1 MAKIRQN
8 LQCQRGIGLKKAVT
22 GICVTEADKTRPKD
36 FEIFQ
41 FYAWVLVTFPL
52 ISESERGSPL
62 VIRSSLLW
70 SLGRHYSLA
79 PLSLT
84 GTAV

>member
-1 MAKIRQN
+1 M
-8 LQCQRGIGLKKAVT
+8 T

-52 ISESERGSPL
+52 ISESEREGRLLSSVQVYSGPL
-62 VIRSSLLW
+62 GGIIHSRRSRSLEQQYEQ
-70 SLGRHYSLA
+70 SLVGFIL
-79 PLSLT
+79 PLN
-84 GTAV
+84 